1 MSQVLKNISQSSKVQ
16 EVTVLYT
23 SRKYIYTSDITI
35 LAVMELE
42 SVKKKEACASLLFLE
57 MK

>member
-1 MSQVLKNISQSSKVQ
+1 MSQALKNISQTSKVQ
-16 EVTVLYT
+16 EVTVSDT
-23 SRKYIYTSDITI
+23 SRKYIYTPDITI

-42 SVKKKEACASLLFLE
+42 SVQKKACASLLFLE